1 MKKIITSIAI
11 VTVVTFYLSACKK
24 SDTQRTTT
32 QTPLQKIQAK
42 WQLQT
47 YVYNDHY
54 ANMDHLTNLT
64 GGANDY
70 LDFRTD
76 MKVYTYLFGSRDTST
91 YALSGD
97 TKVVIDG
104 TDIFDI
110 KTLTNNSFIMY
121 NKDNG
126 SGTDYEEITFT
137 MKK

>member
-1 MKKIITSIAI
+1 
-11 VTVVTFYLSACKK
+11 
-24 SDTQRTTT
+24 
-32 QTPLQKIQAK
+32 
-42 WQLQT
+42 
-47 YVYNDHY
+47 
-54 ANMDHLTNLT
+54 
-64 GGANDY
+64 
-70 LDFRTD
+70 